1 MKALLQ
7 PSTDGSN
14 FLKIQ
19 LFLVTQ
25 ILQDMRMIISMKK
38 ETCNVSFIC
47 LKILNKDLVVMA
59 TTPMEAQQALAK
71 LQRRNR

>member
-1 MKALLQ
+1 MKDLLK
-7 PSTDGSN
+7 PSTDGSK

-25 ILQDMRMIISMKK
+25 ILQDMRMIISIKK
-38 ETCNVSFIC
+38 GTCNLSFIC
-47 LKILNKDLVVMA
+47 LKILNKGLVVMT

-71 LQRRNR
+71 LHRRNM